1 MVLDGILL
9 EVQGEASPALLGPYA
24 LAALLPST
32 FRFCRHYAV
41 LCELLVGL
49 APCPQTH
56 PTIEEKKA
64 ADSVPQGISQPDHS
78 SLVFSKY
85 HEPMRLSASAFSLY
99 QTISNPQ
106 SFNLPVLWH
115 CVLVDL

>member
-1 MVLDGILL
+1 MGFCWRSKAKHHQHLW
-9 EVQGEASPALLGPYA
+9 APMHWRHYCRR
-24 LAALLPST
+24 T

-85 HEPMRLSASAFSLY
+85 HEPMRLSASTFSLY